1 VGNETVEVA
10 PTTSNSDTPII
21 NIQSSISS
29 TPNRLTKTGKKST
42 EKSLEKFAE
51 LCNQNAQQRQE
62 AATVRQEQFI
72 SDLFDRQRQFE
83 QDLKTQFFQQ
93 QNQLMQQTTAS
104 LLNGLRGLSFSTSV
118 YAISTKFK

>member
-10 PTTSNSDTPII
+10 PTTSNSDTPIR

-83 QDLKTQFFQQ
+83 QDLMTQFFQQ

-104 LLNGLRGLSFSTSV
+104 LLNGLRGLSFSNSV